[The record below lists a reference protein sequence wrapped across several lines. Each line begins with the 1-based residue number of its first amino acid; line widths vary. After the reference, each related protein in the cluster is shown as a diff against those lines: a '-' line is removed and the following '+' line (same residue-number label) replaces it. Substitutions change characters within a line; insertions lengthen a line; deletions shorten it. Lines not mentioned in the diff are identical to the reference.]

1 MKKLRSTQYAKHHI
15 LNPEFKYVKST
26 QTDVA
31 ATIKRAMKAAEA
43 EREAAAARPARRLKV
58 AV

>member
-1 MKKLRSTQYAKHHI
+1 MKKLRSTMYAKHHI
-15 LNPEFKYVKST
+15 LNPDFKYVKST

-31 ATIKRAMKAAEA
+31 ATFKKVAKRLEEEA
-43 EREAAAARPARRLKV
+43 KQAAARPARRLKV

>member
-15 LNPEFKYVKST
+15 LNPDFKYVRAS
-26 QTDVA
+26 QTDVS
-31 ATIKRAMKAAEA
+31 ATIRKAQKALE
-43 EREAAAARPARRLKV
+43 EEQRRQAAKPVRRLKV